1 VISHL
6 FAKHL
11 TKCIS
16 LGSKRMG
23 NIDREQGAKEE
34 IWNERRGNS
43 GARSRKGYNDRVE
56 WVIGLMGER
65 RRRAI

>member
-1 VISHL
+1 
-6 FAKHL
+6 
-11 TKCIS
+11 
-16 LGSKRMG
+16 MG